1 MRTQSSCLVVAATLF
16 GIAGTAIGTPDVF
29 VPQIDASMPP
39 SGETVIRARPIS
51 PDASVLRTMAQ
62 GDAVTLNLFAD
73 LSPDARIERVDR
85 NSEDSFTWS
94 GTLLDA
100 KGSASEGRFV
110 LSYEQGTVMG
120 AVWTQAGETFEVRS
134 DQFGRLWAVE
144 LETKAFPPC
153 ETGAEHEVHAGDD
166 VDPALLAGTPCPDDG
181 SIIDVLVVYTPAARN
196 AMGGTNAAI
205 ATANAAIAATNTAYT
220 ASLVNSQ
227 VRLVYVGEIAY
238 NEGSGFSQ
246 DLGRLRDTN
255 DGFMDE
261 VHQLRDQHKADMV
274 ALLNDNSGACGIG
287 YLMTNLSNGFAS
299 NAFSVTDWSCAVGN
313 LTFTHELGHNQGCA
327 HDHDNAGNAVFS
339 YSYGHRWNST
349 NGNQYRSVMS
359 YSPGSRVPRM
369 SNPNVLYIGAPTG
382 VPSGQ
387 PRPAENA
394 RSINNAAQVIAGWRQ
409 SGELVGPMITDQP
422 MDLELDEGNTAIFQ
436 VEAMGTDPL
445 AYQWFRNGQPMTDG
459 GRIAGTANDQLV
471 ILSVEPGD
479 AANYSVRVTNDCDM
493 TDSVAASLTVNEVS
507 CLGDIA
513 DDFGTLNS
521 VDGMVSFG
529 DFLALLGLIGPCPG
543 ATPGCTGDIADDFGT
558 LGADGMVSF
567 GDFLALLGLIGPC
580 P

>member
-1 MRTQSSCLVVAATLF
+1 MPTQSGCLVAAAILF
-16 GIAGTAIGTPDVF
+16 GIAGTALGTPDVF
-29 VPQIDASMPP
+29 VPQIDGTQPP
-39 SGETVIRARPIS
+39 AGETVRRARPIS
-51 PDASVLRTMAQ
+51 ADAGVLLSMGQ

-73 LSPDARIERVDR
+73 LSPDALIQRIDR

-100 KGSASEGRFV
+100 GGEADEGRFV
-110 LSYEQGTVMG
+110 LSYEQGAVMG

-144 LETKAFPPC
+144 LESKAFPPC
-153 ETGAEHEVHAGDD
+153 ETGAQHEVDAGDD

-196 AMGGTNAAI
+196 AMGGTNSAI

-246 DLGRLRDTN
+246 DLSRFRGTD
-255 DGFMDE
+255 DGFMDN
-261 VHQLRDQHKADMV
+261 VHQLRDQYQADMV

-287 YLMTNLSNGFAS
+287 YIMTTLSNDFAS
-299 NAFSVTDWSCAVGN
+299 SAFTVTDWSCAVGN
-313 LTFTHELGHNQGCA
+313 LTFPHELGHNQGCA
-327 HDHDNAGNAVFS
+327 HDHDNAGNALYS

-387 PRPAENA
+387 NDPAENA
-394 RSINNAAQVIAGWRQ
+394 RSINNAAFTIAGWRQ
-409 SGELVGPMITDQP
+409 SGELVGPMITTQP
-422 MDLELDEGNTAIFQ
+422 MDLELDEGDTAIFQ
-436 VEAMGTDPL
+436 AEAMGTDPMI
-445 AYQWFRNGQPMTDG
+445 FRWYKGNQPMIDG
-459 GRIAGTANDQLV
+459 GRVSGAGTDQLV
-471 ILSVEPGD
+471 ITSIEAGD
-479 AANYSVRVTNDCDM
+479 DGSYYLRVNNACDT
-493 TDSVAASLTVNEVS
+493 TDSVSASLTVNEISCTGDIADDFGSLGSDGMVS
-507 CLGDIA
+507 FGDFLSLLGLIGPCPGGTPGCIGDIA
-513 DDFGTLNS
+513 DDFGTLNGG
-521 VDGMVSFG
+521 DGMVSFG
-529 DFLALLGLIGPCPG
+529 DFLALLGLIGPCP
-543 ATPGCTGDIADDFGT
+543 
-558 LGADGMVSF
+558 
-567 GDFLALLGLIGPC
+567 
-580 P
+580 